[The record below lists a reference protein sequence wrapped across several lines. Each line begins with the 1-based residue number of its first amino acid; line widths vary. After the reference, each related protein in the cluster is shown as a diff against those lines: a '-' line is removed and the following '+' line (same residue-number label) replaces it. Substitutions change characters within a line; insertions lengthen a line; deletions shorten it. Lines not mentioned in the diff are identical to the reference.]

1 MKKAFILLSFTLF
14 ISQTVQLNAL
24 KPLEKVKSVVT
35 SPIAKIRNAARGLQT
50 HMNCVYT
57 NSCTPDQKK
66 RIKKTMGIL
75 LAVLGIT
82 IVAGTAVYASRPDA
96 KPDLVQEVLKKYG
109 PLPTIEVRF
118 LKKVHALGKTP
129 NEVLS
134 AAVNDIKIQSKFVS
148 AKGLAAA
155 IEILGGL
162 NFKDK
167 NILISFLENMK
178 EVELGEELGEELR
191 KKLIEAD
198 EKRAKEKESKSKGQI
213 GRYQFQG

>member
-14 ISQTVQLNAL
+14 ISQTVQLNAF

-35 SPIAKIRNAARGLQT
+35 SPIAKIRDAARGLQT

-57 NSCTPDQKK
+57 NSCTPEQKK
-66 RIKKTMGIL
+66 RIKKAMGIL

-82 IVAGTAVYASRPDA
+82 IVAGTAVYAARPDS
-96 KPDLVQEVLKKYG
+96 VQEVLKKYG
-109 PLPTIEVRF
+109 PLSVSDVQF
-118 LKKVHALGKTP
+118 LKQVHALGKMP
-129 NEVLS
+129 NEVLGD
-134 AAVNDIKIQSKFVS
+134 AVNGIKERSQHVS

-167 NILISFLENMK
+167 NILIHFLNEVKGVK
-178 EVELGEELGEELR
+178 EGEEDKKSGEEFR
-191 KKLIEAD
+191 KKMIEKKLIEVG
-198 EKRAKEKESKSKGQI
+198 EKRAKEKEIKEQI
-213 GRYQFQG
+213 GLQG